1 MSKSNSTA
9 SKCLFPA
16 WLDLREVPVLMVGA
30 GHVARRKTFALIEA
44 KAALTVVAPR
54 FLHDFLQWQESG
66 LLSFRRKDFEEED
79 LEGNRLVFACTDNP
93 KLNKAILKTAK
104 KHGIW
109 RGSSTPSEE
118 VNVFPGSVLRRG
130 GLSISVSSAG
140 EAPLVSRV
148 LRDCLED
155 LFTDDWEDLFLRFAR
170 ERASLLKN
178 GFPLES
184 LEENIRLAFCDS
196 VRHYA
201 KHPPDWD

>member
-1 MSKSNSTA
+1 MSLSNRTQ

-16 WLDLREVPVLMVGA
+16 WLDLGEVPVLMVGA
-30 GHVARRKTFALIEA
+30 GQVARRKTFSLVEA
-44 KAALTVVAPR
+44 RADLTVVAPR
-54 FLHDFLQWQESG
+54 FLQDFLQWQESG
-66 LLSFRRKDFEEED
+66 YLSIHRREFEEGD
-79 LEGNRLVFACTDNP
+79 LDGKRLVFACTDNAD
-93 KLNKAILKTAK
+93 LNESIVKNGKER
-104 KHGIW
+104 GIW
-109 RGSSTPSEE
+109 GGSATPSGEIDL
-118 VNVFPGSVLRRG
+118 FPGSVLRRG

-178 GFPLES
+178 DFPLES
-184 LEENIRLAFCDS
+184 LEEKISLAFCDS
-196 VRHYA
+196 VRFYA